1 MPDGILE
8 PPMPRPS
15 QPEPLPWSPTTRC
28 VACAYNLHGLSLPA
42 LCPECGVPNAERAIV
57 FRERLIVN
65 VFVAVA
71 NTLAAMVFF
80 ASVVHGESWGPFAL
94 FAAASVLHWFAL
106 SRPREALV
114 ITPDAVY
121 TMRGPAMA
129 DTVPLGDVAEVKR
142 SFLGSEVML
151 LKADGSVT
159 WTTPAQFL
167 TTTARTREVARV
179 LERVLAERAA
189 RVSLDT
195 QGTR

>member
-1 MPDGILE
+1 
-8 PPMPRPS
+8 
-15 QPEPLPWSPTTRC
+15 
-28 VACAYNLHGLSLPA
+28 
-42 LCPECGVPNAERAIV
+42 
-57 FRERLIVN
+57 
-65 VFVAVA
+65 
-71 NTLAAMVFF
+71 
-80 ASVVHGESWGPFAL
+80 
-94 FAAASVLHWFAL
+94 
-106 SRPREALV
+106 
-114 ITPDAVY
+114 
-121 TMRGPAMA
+121 MA